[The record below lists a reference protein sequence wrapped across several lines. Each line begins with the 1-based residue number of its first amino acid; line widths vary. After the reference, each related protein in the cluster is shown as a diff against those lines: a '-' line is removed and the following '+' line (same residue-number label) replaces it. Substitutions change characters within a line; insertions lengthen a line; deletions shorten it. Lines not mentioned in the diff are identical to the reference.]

1 MEGTV
6 TLSSIR
12 FVPGMHVIHIRY
24 DHYDTKLWQVEKLA
38 APGSSTG
45 MLLREDR
52 RSGCVEQGLRFRRE
66 ALSRLSPG
74 TGNRP
79 VPGENRQKPD
89 GMALQIQ
96 KSGNRFSRLGT
107 GVF

>member
-1 MEGTV
+1 VDGISNTV
-6 TLSSIR
+6 HPWVPVSRGIR
-12 FVPGMHVIHIRY
+12 NVR
-24 DHYDTKLWQVEKLA
+24 
-38 APGSSTG
+38 S
-45 MLLREDR
+45 
-52 RSGCVEQGLRFRRE
+52 RSGVYCTGTATLLPSLVVRQAWELGGAQGLCFRRE
-66 ALSRLSPG
+66 AFSRLSPG

-96 KSGNRFSRLGT
+96 KSGNRFSRPGT

>member
-1 MEGTV
+1 
-6 TLSSIR
+6 
-12 FVPGMHVIHIRY
+12 MH
-24 DHYDTKLWQVEKLA
+24 LA
-38 APGSSTG
+38 CSA
-45 MLLREDR
+45 
-52 RSGCVEQGLRFRRE
+52 EQGLRFRWE

-79 VPGENRQKPD
+79 VLGENRQKPD

-96 KSGNRFSRLGT
+96 KSGNRFSRPGT